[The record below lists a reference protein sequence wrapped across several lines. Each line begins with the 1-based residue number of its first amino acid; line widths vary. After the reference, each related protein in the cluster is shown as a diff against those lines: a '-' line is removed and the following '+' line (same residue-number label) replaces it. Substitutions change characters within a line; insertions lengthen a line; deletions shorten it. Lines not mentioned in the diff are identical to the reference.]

1 LEKSFSNKEI
11 TDFTGQNLSELAQF
25 GKIYLFDNVS
35 STQAITKGL
44 VGKQEPALVIA
55 LAQTRGRGRFN
66 RDWYSGPGGIYFSYL
81 TFPNFSV
88 KDKIA
93 RMTLITAL
101 ALVKSLESL
110 TDKKI
115 DLRWPND
122 LIISG
127 KKLGG
132 ILCETKGP
140 GLIIGVGLNL
150 NQTFFPAS
158 LPDATSLF
166 IETNRE
172 FEIGKILKILLTSL
186 TDSYHD
192 LALSKFAE
200 FLPEIK
206 KRQVLINQRVKVE
219 LWLRRIEG
227 TVIDLDDNGR
237 LVLRTDPGR
246 LIAITAGKVHRIAN
260 A

>member
-1 LEKSFSNKEI
+1 MEKSFSNKEI

-158 LPDATSLF
+158 
-166 IETNRE
+166 
-172 FEIGKILKILLTSL
+172 
-186 TDSYHD
+186 
-192 LALSKFAE
+192 
-200 FLPEIK
+200 
-206 KRQVLINQRVKVE
+206 
-219 LWLRRIEG
+219 
-227 TVIDLDDNGR
+227 
-237 LVLRTDPGR
+237 
-246 LIAITAGKVHRIAN
+246 
-260 A
+260 